1 MHSQSIRDLVYKV
14 MAILMAAL
22 FHWLEVFFAY
32 SAQWANP
39 VCRKIFKCCSRSD
52 SAVFVT
58 DCRIIYI
65 SADYT
70 YVLFHFQ

>member
-1 MHSQSIRDLVYKV
+1 MGHPHLLYHR
-14 MAILMAAL
+14 MARVGAGPLL
-22 FHWLEVFFAY
+22 YRLEVFFSY
-32 SAQWANP
+32 SAQWAYP